1 MRTAA
6 LFPLPPSLPVPLQD
20 GAALHLS
27 GLRVPALRLWST
39 RDRWVGLRE
48 TARRRAVFFFY
59 PRTGRPGEPIPE
71 SWDAVPGA
79 RG

>member
-1 MRTAA
+1 MRTVN
-6 LFPLPPSLPVPLQD
+6 LFPLPRSLPVPPQD
-20 GAALHLS
+20 GAALHLP

-39 RDRWVGLRE
+39 RGRWIDLRE
-48 TARRRAVFFFY
+48 VARRRAVFFLY

-71 SWDAVPGA
+71 GWDDVPGA